1 MWDFFAIAGIIF
13 FILIAIIIISLAFK
27 DNKKDVEDFKKKIID
42 DYLAEQKNNQKTSFS
57 SEIFDLIKE
66 INNLNPLSAINKIDE
81 LDQKTIDLLFPE
93 SDRIKNYVIRRALIK
108 KYRFEIL
115 DKDFWIEEIN
125 KRETKKV
132 SSRASILKN
141 EIEIEKKYEIP
152 ENVQFLGEDFISQSE
167 IAELQSRKIDKKYFR
182 PKKDTDPEHPYYL
195 KKFVITGT
203 FNYFPDRND
212 LAELLYNVGADID
225 TSISKNIH
233 YVVVGENPGWRKM
246 ELIEEYGIT
255 ILSEDDIIKFFQLEK

>member
-42 DYLAEQKNNQKTSFS
+42 EYLAEQKKKLEHKQAIENSYK
-57 SEIFDLIKE
+57 LIESANK
-66 INNLNPLSAINKIDE
+66 LLS
-81 LDQKTIDLLFPE
+81 
-93 SDRIKNYVIRRALIK
+93 
-108 KYRFEIL
+108 
-115 DKDFWIEEIN
+115 
-125 KRETKKV
+125 ETKE
-132 SSRASILKN
+132 KN
-141 EIEIEKKYEIP
+141 EYTIP

-255 ILSEDDIIKFFQLEK
+255 ILSEDDIINFFQLEK

>member
-13 FILIAIIIISLAFK
+13 FILIAIILISLAFN
-27 DNKKDVEDFKKKIID
+27 DNKKDTEDFKKKIID
-42 DYLAEQKNNQKTSFS
+42 EYLAEQKKKLEHKQAIENSYK
-57 SEIFDLIKE
+57 LIESANK
-66 INNLNPLSAINKIDE
+66 LLS
-81 LDQKTIDLLFPE
+81 
-93 SDRIKNYVIRRALIK
+93 
-108 KYRFEIL
+108 
-115 DKDFWIEEIN
+115 
-125 KRETKKV
+125 ETKE
-132 SSRASILKN
+132 KN
-141 EIEIEKKYEIP
+141 EYTIP

-182 PKKDTDPEHPYYL
+182 PRKDVDPEHPYYL

-225 TSISKNIH
+225 SSISKNIH

-255 ILSEDDIIKFFQLEK
+255 VLSEDDIINFFQLEK

>member
-13 FILIAIIIISLAFK
+13 FILIAIILISLAFN
-27 DNKKDVEDFKKKIID
+27 DNKKDTEDFKKKIID
-42 DYLAEQKNNQKTSFS
+42 EYLAEQKKKLEHKQAIENSYK
-57 SEIFDLIKE
+57 LIESANK
-66 INNLNPLSAINKIDE
+66 LLS
-81 LDQKTIDLLFPE
+81 
-93 SDRIKNYVIRRALIK
+93 
-108 KYRFEIL
+108 
-115 DKDFWIEEIN
+115 
-125 KRETKKV
+125 ETKE
-132 SSRASILKN
+132 KN
-141 EIEIEKKYEIP
+141 EYTIP

-255 ILSEDDIIKFFQLEK
+255 ILSEDDIINFFQLEK

>member
-13 FILIAIIIISLAFK
+13 FILIAIILISLAFN
-27 DNKKDVEDFKKKIID
+27 DNKKDTEDFKKKIID
-42 DYLAEQKNNQKTSFS
+42 DYLAEQK
-57 SEIFDLIKE
+57 
-66 INNLNPLSAINKIDE
+66 
-81 LDQKTIDLLFPE
+81 
-93 SDRIKNYVIRRALIK
+93 
-108 KYRFEIL
+108 
-115 DKDFWIEEIN
+115 
-125 KRETKKV
+125 KKV
-132 SSRASILKN
+132 EHNQA
-141 EIEIEKKYEIP
+141 IENSNKLIESAKKLLSEKKESNEYVIP

-182 PKKDTDPEHPYYL
+182 PRKDVDPEHPYYL
-195 KKFVITGT
+195 KKFVITGS

-246 ELIEEYGIT
+246 ELIEEYGINV
-255 ILSEDDIIKFFQLEK
+255 LSEDDIINFFQLEK

>member
-13 FILIAIIIISLAFK
+13 FILIAIILISLAFK
-27 DNKKDVEDFKKKIID
+27 DNKKEAEDFRQKIID
-42 DYLAEQKNNQKTSFS
+42 EYLAEQKKKLEHKQAIENSYK
-57 SEIFDLIKE
+57 LIESANK
-66 INNLNPLSAINKIDE
+66 LLS
-81 LDQKTIDLLFPE
+81 
-93 SDRIKNYVIRRALIK
+93 
-108 KYRFEIL
+108 
-115 DKDFWIEEIN
+115 
-125 KRETKKV
+125 ETKE
-132 SSRASILKN
+132 KN
-141 EIEIEKKYEIP
+141 EYTIP

-255 ILSEDDIIKFFQLEK
+255 ILSEDDIINFFQLEK